1 MSPLKPGSDRR
12 KSMQT
17 VVNKV
22 SYLKGETEVAPDKS
36 ISHRTVILS
45 ALAEGRSRVKNFLE
59 AEDTWSS
66 CKCLQALGLTI
77 QKQDKELIIDSPGID
92 ALQEPARVLDCGNS
106 GTTMRM
112 LAGLLAG
119 RPFMTVLSGD
129 DSLNQRPMQR
139 VITPLSMMGANFM
152 ARRGNYPP
160 LAVQGGQL
168 QGIEYH
174 MPVASAQVKSAL
186 LLAGLQAEGVTAV
199 LEEHASRDHTERM
212 LMAMGAKL
220 EVKPGQVRVIPGAK
234 LSPQDW
240 EVPGDV
246 SSAAFWLVA
255 ASIVPN
261 SEVLLKRVGINPT
274 RTGILEVLKQM
285 GARITVLDAQTIAGE
300 PVADL
305 LVQSAPLQ
313 AVEIE
318 GEIIPRL
325 IDELP
330 VIAVAMTAA
339 QGMSVV
345 RDAAELRV
353 KETDRIAA
361 ICSQLGRMGAA
372 IEATPDGFIVDGSKS
387 HIQGGTVDSFG
398 DHRIAMSLAVAGLI
412 ADQSTYINNAEAV
425 NISYPGFWDTIKILS
440 R

>member
-1 MSPLKPGSDRR
+1 
-12 KSMQT
+12 MQT
-17 VVNKV
+17 IVNKV
-22 SYLKGETEVAPDKS
+22 SHLKGETEVAPDKS

-45 ALAEGRSRVKNFLE
+45 ALAEGQSHIKNFLE

-66 CKCLQALGLTI
+66 CNCLQSLGLTI
-77 QKQDKELIIDSPGID
+77 QKQGKNLVIDSPGING
-92 ALQEPARVLDCGNS
+92 LQEPNRVLDCGNS

-112 LAGLLAG
+112 LSGLLAG

-129 DSLNQRPMQR
+129 ASLNQRPMKR
-139 VITPLSMMGANFM
+139 IITPLTMMGAKFM
-152 ARRGNYPP
+152 ARRDNYPP
-160 LAVQGGQL
+160 LALQGGAL
-168 QGIEYH
+168 RGFEYH
-174 MPVASAQVKSAL
+174 MPVASAQVKSAI
-186 LLAGLQAEGVTAV
+186 LLAGLQAEGATTVY
-199 LEEHASRDHTERM
+199 EEHTSRDHTERM
-212 LMAMGAKL
+212 LKAMGAQI
-220 EVKPGQVRVIPGAK
+220 EMQPGQVRIIPGAE

-240 EVPGDV
+240 EVPGDI
-246 SSAAFWLVA
+246 SSAAFLLVA

-261 SEVLLKRVGINPT
+261 SEVLIRRVGINPT
-274 RTGILEVLKQM
+274 RSGILDVLNQM
-285 GARITVLDAQTIAGE
+285 GARITMQNIQTVAGE

-305 LVQSAPLQ
+305 LVQSASLQ
-313 AVEIE
+313 AVEIQ
-318 GEIIPRL
+318 GTIIPRL

-330 VIAVAMTAA
+330 VIAVAMAAA
-339 QGMSVV
+339 QGISVV

-387 HIQGGTVDSFG
+387 HLHGADVDSLG

-425 NISYPGFWDTIKILS
+425 NISYPRFWETIQSLS